1 MNHLPMNLDIK
12 KTDIKNKN
20 KISPK
25 NQQGFTLIELMI
37 ALVISMILM
46 VGVTTL
52 YSTIKGVIQ
61 TSKNI
66 ENGLE
71 VIRFTS
77 QVFTRSLKQ
86 TFTIPTISAGGAQIS
101 IDQSANTIACNGTSP
116 VLDYTEIY
124 TKVVDDITLT
134 CALTVGGIAADPQII
149 LTRVED
155 ISFSWLTNQ
164 AGDNRVVRI
173 TVTPEAQP
181 GETDGEGP
189 AAPMDIDIALTRT
202 ILTNAL

>member
-1 MNHLPMNLDIK
+1 MNHLPMNLNIK
-12 KTDIKNKN
+12 KTDLKNK
-20 KISPK
+20 KSSK

-46 VGVTTL
+46 AGVTTL

-86 TFTIPTISAGGAQIS
+86 TFTIPTISAGGTQIS
-101 IDQSANTIACNGTSP
+101 LDQSANTIACNGTSP

-124 TKVVDDITLT
+124 TKVADDITLT
-134 CALTVGGIAADPQII
+134 CALTIPIGGVAADPQII
-149 LTRVED
+149 LTRIED

-181 GETDGEGP
+181 GEPDGEGP
-189 AAPMDIDIALTRT
+189 AAAMDIDIALTRT